1 MTAASSSLD
10 GLHDPE
16 ALPPLTDVNRPYFA
30 AAARGVLV
38 FQRCANDH
46 PFLYPRLVCPVCH
59 DGELAWETAAGTGE
73 IVSFA
78 PVYRPPWDSFPRSE
92 PYVVVLVRLDEGPQL
107 LARLEGVAPDEVAIG
122 ARVRAVF
129 ERVNED
135 LGLVRFRLAAS

>member
-1 MTAASSSLD
+1 M
-10 GLHDPE
+10 
-16 ALPPLTDVNRPYFA
+16 
-30 AAARGVLV
+30 
-38 FQRCANDH
+38 
-46 PFLYPRLVCPVCH
+46 CPVCH

-78 PVYRPPWDSFPRSE
+78 PVYRPRGTRSRAAK

-107 LARLEGVAPDEVAIG
+107 LASLEGVAPDEVAIG

>member
-38 FQRCANDH
+38 FQRCANGH

-78 PVYRPPWDSFPRSE
+78 PVYRPPWDSFR
-92 PYVVVLVRLDEGPQL
+92 
-107 LARLEGVAPDEVAIG
+107 
-122 ARVRAVF
+122 
-129 ERVNED
+129 
-135 LGLVRFRLAAS
+135 AASPTSSCSFVWTRGRSCWPVSRAWPPMKLRSAQECAQCSSG

>member
-38 FQRCANDH
+38 FQRCANGH

-78 PVYRPPWDSFPRSE
+78 PVYRPP
-92 PYVVVLVRLDEGPQL
+92 VGLVPAQ
-107 LARLEGVAPDEVAIG
+107 
-122 ARVRAVF
+122 RAV
-129 ERVNED
+129 RRRARSS
-135 LGLVRFRLAAS
+135 GRGAAVVGQSRGRGPR

>member
-16 ALPPLTDVNRPYFA
+16 ALPPLTDVNLPYFA

-38 FQRCANDH
+38 FQRCANGH

-107 LARLEGVAPDEVAIG
+107 LASLEGVAPDEVAIG

-135 LGLVRFRLAAS
+135 LGLVRFRPAAS

>member
-38 FQRCANDH
+38 FQRCANGH

-92 PYVVVLVRLDEGPQL
+92 PVRSRTAATGPSAATRTRGPGWL
-107 LARLEGVAPDEVAIG
+107 RSTASSVIG
-122 ARVRAVF
+122 Q
-129 ERVNED
+129 
-135 LGLVRFRLAAS
+135 